1 MSFYLLEIGTE
12 EIPAGL
18 VLPACNYLKE
28 KFKLLFDTNGVSYE
42 EIISDGTPRR
52 LFVYIKGL
60 PQKQNDRE
68 EIIMGPPASVA
79 FDGDGNL
86 TKAGL
91 GFARSKG
98 IEEKDISKITTE
110 KGAYLQGI
118 KRLKGIYV
126 KDLILQN
133 IVEIISNTPFKKSM
147 KWGDNTFR
155 FARPI
160 HSFLSI
166 FDSEVLPFEIAG
178 VTASNKTFGHR
189 FHGKKDI
196 IVKDFGEYQKIL
208 RENNVITSFEER
220 KAIILKQL
228 KDIENEKGVKIPA
241 DESLLDTVSNLV
253 EYPYPV
259 VGTFS
264 EGFLKLPDEVLITS
278 MKVHQKY
285 FYMLDKNGGLINSFV
300 GISNTKPV
308 NDNIKS
314 GYERV
319 LRARLTDAMF
329 FYENDKNVPLE
340 KRAEEL
346 KKVIYQEKLGTS
358 WEKIERFTKIAVYL
372 TELLDKTK
380 KQNVLRSCLLAKADL
395 MTEMV
400 YEFPELQG
408 YMGTVYAKL
417 QGENE
422 DVARSI
428 NEHYKPRYA
437 GDTPPSGFEG
447 AVISI
452 ADKLDTI
459 CGCFVIGLTPT
470 GNNDPYGLRRSA
482 IGILNIIRHFNFRV
496 NIMELISSAL
506 EHLKGK
512 SKFEKDELSLKVYDF
527 IIQRFKQILMS
538 DGVDGEIFDAV
549 SDNFHD
555 IMTLEKAAKEITPKR
570 GTENFQIVTTS
581 YKRVA
586 NILKKAEFSGGD
598 IDEKLLNYD
607 EERELFFM
615 LTKID
620 EPLKESV
627 KKENFSE
634 SMDMLLSLRTPVDN
648 FFDKVMVMDKDE
660 RVRNNRLSLL
670 SKLKKTFDQVLK
682 FEKIN

>member
-12 EIPAGL
+12 EIPTSF
-18 VLPACNYLKE
+18 VLSACSYFKE
-28 KFKLLFDTNGVSYE
+28 KFKLLFDLNCISYG

-52 LFVYIKGL
+52 LFVYINGL
-60 PQKQNDRE
+60 PQKQDDRE
-68 EIIMGPPASVA
+68 EVIMGPPASVV
-79 FDGDGNL
+79 FDSNGNL

-91 GFARSKG
+91 GFIKSKE
-98 IEEKDISKITTE
+98 IEEKDIARVTTE
-110 KGAYLQGI
+110 KGDYLQGV
-118 KRLKGIYV
+118 KRVKGIYV
-126 KDLILQN
+126 KDFILQN

-147 KWGDNTFR
+147 KWGDGTFK

-166 FDSEVLPFEIAG
+166 FDSELLPFEIEG
-178 VTASNKTFGHR
+178 IKASDKTFGHR
-189 FHGKKDI
+189 FHGKKDLQ
-196 IVKDFGEYQKIL
+196 VKDFNTYLEVL
-208 RENNVITSFEER
+208 RENSVIVNSEER
-220 KAIILKQL
+220 KALILKQL
-228 KDIENEKGVKIPA
+228 NDLENEKGVKIPV
-241 DESLLDTVSNLV
+241 DESLLEAVVNLV

-264 EGFLKLPDEVLITS
+264 EDFLELPDEVLITS

-285 FYMLDKNGGLINSFV
+285 FYMMDKNGRLINSFV

-308 NDNIKS
+308 NENVKN

-329 FYENDKNVPLE
+329 FYKNDKRISLE
-340 KRAEEL
+340 IKAEEL
-346 KKVIYQEKLGTS
+346 KKVVYQEKLGTS
-358 WEKIERFTKIAVYL
+358 WEKVQRFTKVAVYL
-372 TELLDKTK
+372 AQLLDKSK
-380 KQNVLRSCLLAKADL
+380 EQNIRRGCLLAKADL

-408 YMGTVYAKL
+408 YMGMVYARI

-422 DVARSI
+422 DIVKSI

-437 GDTPPSGFEG
+437 GDSLPSGFEG

-459 CGCFVIGLTPT
+459 CGCFVIGLIPT
-470 GNNDPYGLRRSA
+470 GNNDPYALRRNA
-482 IGILNIIRHFNFRV
+482 IGILNIIRQFNFRL
-496 NIMELISSAL
+496 NFMELILNAL

-512 SKFEKDELSLKVYDF
+512 AKFEKSELCLKIYDF
-527 IIQRFKQILMS
+527 IIQRFKQILMN
-538 DGVDGEIFDAV
+538 DGIDGEIFDAV
-549 SDNFHD
+549 ADNFHD
-555 IMTLEKAAKEITPKR
+555 IITVEKAAKEITPKR
-570 GTENFQIVTTS
+570 GTENFQIIGTS

-586 NILKKAEFSGGD
+586 NILKKAKFSGEN
-598 IDEKLLNYD
+598 IDEMLFGYD
-607 EERELFFM
+607 EERELFHI
-615 LTKID
+615 LAKIND
-620 EPLKESV
+620 PLKESI

-634 SMDMLLSLRTPVDN
+634 SMDMLLSLRTKIDN

-660 RVRNNRLSLL
+660 RIRNNRLSLL
-670 SKLKKTFDQVLK
+670 FKLKITFDQVLK

>member
-18 VLPACNYLKE
+18 VPSACSYFKE
-28 KFKLLFDTNGVSYE
+28 KFKLLFDLNGVSYR

-52 LFVYIKGL
+52 LFVYIHGL
-60 PQKQNDRE
+60 PKKQDDRE
-68 EIIMGPPASVA
+68 EVIMGPPASVA
-79 FDGDGNL
+79 FDSKGNL

-91 GFARSKG
+91 GFAKSKG
-98 IEEKDISKITTE
+98 IEEKDIARVTME
-110 KGAYLQGI
+110 KGDYLQGV
-118 KRLKGIYV
+118 KMVKGIYV
-126 KDLILQN
+126 KDFILQN
-133 IVEIISNTPFKKSM
+133 IVEIVSNTPFKKSM
-147 KWGDNTFR
+147 KWGDGTFK

-178 VTASNKTFGHR
+178 ITASDKTFGHR
-189 FHGKKDI
+189 FHGKNDLQI
-196 IVKDFGEYQKIL
+196 KDFNVYLEVLKK
-208 RENNVITSFEER
+208 NNVIVNFEER
-220 KAIILKQL
+220 KALILRQL
-228 KDIENEKGVKIPA
+228 KDLENEKGVKIPV
-241 DESLLDTVSNLV
+241 DESLLDAVANLV

-259 VGTFS
+259 LGTFS
-264 EGFLKLPDEVLITS
+264 EDFLELPDEVLITS

-285 FYMLDKNGGLINSFV
+285 FYMMDKNSRLINSFV

-308 NDNIKS
+308 NENVKN

-329 FYENDKNVPLE
+329 FYKNDKGISLE
-340 KRAEEL
+340 KKAEEL
-346 KKVIYQEKLGTS
+346 KKVVYQEKLGTS
-358 WEKIERFTKIAVYL
+358 WEKVERFTKVAVYL
-372 TELLDKTK
+372 AELLNKSK
-380 KQNVLRSCLLAKADL
+380 EQNIRRGCLLAKADL

-408 YMGTVYAKL
+408 YMGTVYARI

-422 DVARSI
+422 DIVKSI

-437 GDTPPSGFEG
+437 GDSLPSGFEG

-459 CGCFVIGLTPT
+459 CGCFVIGLIPT
-470 GNNDPYGLRRSA
+470 GNNDPYALRRNA
-482 IGILNIIRHFNFRV
+482 IGILNIIRQFNFRL
-496 NIMELISSAL
+496 NFMELILNAL

-512 SKFEKDELSLKVYDF
+512 AKFEKSELCLRIYDF
-527 IIQRFKQILMS
+527 IIQRFKQILMN

-549 SDNFHD
+549 ADNFYD
-555 IMTLEKAAKEITPKR
+555 IITVEKAAKEITPKR
-570 GTENFQIVTTS
+570 GTENFQIIGTS

-586 NILKKAEFSGGD
+586 NILKKTEFSGGD
-598 IDEKLLNYD
+598 IDETLFCYD
-607 EERELFFM
+607 EERELFNM
-615 LTKID
+615 LKNTDK
-620 EPLKESV
+620 PLKQFLKE
-627 KKENFSE
+627 ENFFKSV
-634 SMDMLLSLRTPVDN
+634 DALLSLRTFVDN

-660 RVRNNRLSLL
+660 KVRNNRLFLL
-670 SKLKKTFDQVLK
+670 FKLKQTFDQVLK